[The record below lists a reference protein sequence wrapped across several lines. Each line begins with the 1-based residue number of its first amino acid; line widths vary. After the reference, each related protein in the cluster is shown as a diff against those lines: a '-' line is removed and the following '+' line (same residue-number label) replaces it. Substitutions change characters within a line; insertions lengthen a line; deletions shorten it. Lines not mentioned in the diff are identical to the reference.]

1 MITPIERLAPISEVQ
16 SAKPVE
22 AVQGDQSLFGAVF
35 QSAIDNVKQTDME
48 VREAQYLLSTG
59 QLDNPAALTIAA
71 EKESIALDLLIQLR
85 NKALDAYSE
94 LTRIWAMAPLAQA
107 PFCPLHPPWNVLSAC
122 HPSTAFSSCLSCR
135 CRYILRLCGR
145 FCRRVRAGRA
155 RGI

>member
-22 AVQGDQSLFGAVF
+22 AVRGDQSLFGAVF

-48 VREAQYLLSTG
+48 VREPQYLLSTG

-94 LTRIWAMAPLAQA
+94 LTRINL
-107 PFCPLHPPWNVLSAC
+107 
-122 HPSTAFSSCLSCR
+122 
-135 CRYILRLCGR
+135 
-145 FCRRVRAGRA
+145 
-155 RGI
+155 